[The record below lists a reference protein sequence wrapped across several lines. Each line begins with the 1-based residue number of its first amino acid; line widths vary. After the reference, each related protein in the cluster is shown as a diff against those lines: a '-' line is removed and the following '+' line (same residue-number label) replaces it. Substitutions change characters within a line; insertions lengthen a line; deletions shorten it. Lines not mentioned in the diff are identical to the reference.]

1 MSFFES
7 EIKSKNEIHL
17 IGLDEVG
24 RGPLAGP
31 VVSCATSFRGS
42 ERELKLLLKE
52 LDKYQVTDSK
62 NLSEKKRKQILDL
75 LKIDV
80 HKLSCNQV
88 VKRTLNGINF
98 QWSLCEIDNLE
109 IDEINILQASLLSM
123 GKAALNIGVNQKT
136 LCWVDGNKEPPLLKN
151 IPGLRTIVKGDS
163 KSAFIAL
170 ASIIAKEYRDLL
182 MEKYGK
188 EFPEYGFE
196 AHSGYPTKKHKE
208 AIEKWGITP
217 LHRKTFKGVKE
228 FLPN

>member
-1 MSFFES
+1 MSFFET
-7 EIKSKNEIHL
+7 EIKNSNEIHL

-31 VVSCATSFRGS
+31 VVSCATSFKGS
-42 ERELKLLLKE
+42 EKDLKLLLNE
-52 LDKYQVTDSK
+52 LEKYQVTDSK
-62 NLSEKKRKQILDL
+62 KLSEKKRKQILDF

-80 HKLSCNQV
+80 QKLKCNQV
-88 VKRTLNGINF
+88 VKRTLNGITF
-98 QWSLCEIDNLE
+98 EWSLYEIDNFE

-123 GKAALNIGVNQKT
+123 GKAALNIGVNQNT

-182 MEKYGK
+182 MKNYG
-188 EFPEYGFE
+188 EQFPEYGFE
-196 AHSGYPTKKHKE
+196 GHSGYPTKKHKE
-208 AIEKWGITP
+208 AIKKWGITP
-217 LHRKTFKGVKE
+217 IHRRTFKGVKE